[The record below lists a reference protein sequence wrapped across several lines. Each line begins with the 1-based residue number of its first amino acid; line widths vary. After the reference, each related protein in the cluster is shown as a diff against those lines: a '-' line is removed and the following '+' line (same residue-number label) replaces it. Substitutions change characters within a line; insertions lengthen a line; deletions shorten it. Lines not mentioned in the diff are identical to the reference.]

1 MKLSYAQLAQ
11 HLSKSLAPIYL
22 VHGDELL
29 LVEETM
35 DAIYKAAQAV
45 GYTERISITDTGT
58 DWAKHLYTDTHS
70 ISLFAQKKIIYLNLN
85 HIKLNAANGKILE
98 EYAHQPVSDTIMMIH
113 STKLDNKMEKSSWY
127 KAIEKQGVIITI
139 WPMTPDQMPAWIAQ
153 RAKKI
158 NLNLTK
164 QDAEWLASQME
175 GHLLAAA
182 QEIEKLSLLQPNG
195 TLNNQAIQTAVTDN
209 ARFDIFSLIDSA
221 LLGKT
226 NRVLRI
232 LQNLADED
240 TEPTLILWALTRE
253 LRTLSELQK
262 KIAEGSSLASLF
274 SSFRIWEK
282 RQPNVKAALQ
292 RHKKNDLW
300 SLLIDAAKVD
310 RIIKGA
316 EVGNIW
322 DELRNLVIKISNKE
336 KNSPLPERFL
346 RGERGKG

>member
-22 VHGDELL
+22 VHGDEPLF
-29 LVEETM
+29 VEETM
-35 DAIYKAAQAV
+35 DAIYKAAQTV
-45 GYTERISITDTGT
+45 GYTERVSIVTDTGA

-70 ISLFAQKKIIYLNLN
+70 ISLFAPKKIIYLNLN
-85 HIKLNAANGKILE
+85 HIKLNAASGKILE
-98 EYAHQPVSDTIMMIH
+98 EYAHKPVPDTLVILH
-113 STKLDNKMEKSSWY
+113 SAKLDNKVEKSNWY
-127 KAIEKQGVIITI
+127 KAIEKQGIVITL
-139 WPMTPDQMPAWIAQ
+139 WPISPDQMPAWIIQ

-182 QEIEKLSLLQPNG
+182 QEIEKLSLLQPSG
-195 TLNNQAIQTAVTDN
+195 TLNDQTIQTAVTDN

-226 NRVLRI
+226 NRTLRI

-240 TEPTLILWALTRE
+240 IEPTLVLWALTRE
-253 LRTLSELQK
+253 LRTLAELQK
-262 KIAEGSSLASLF
+262 KIAEGSALTNLF
-274 SSFRIWEK
+274 TSFRIWEK

-292 RHKKNDLW
+292 RHKQSDFW
-300 SLLIDAAKVD
+300 DLLIHAAKID

-316 EVGNIW
+316 EIGNLW
-322 DELRNLVIKISNKE
+322 DELRSLVVKISNK
-336 KNSPLPERFL
+336 
-346 RGERGKG
+346 